1 MIRRPLDHPD
11 QRFTS
16 AALRDIV
23 EEIAASKAAAVRLAL
38 GVNLVG
44 CDRDFPD
51 FRTAEKAPDYG
62 VSVPVIIREH
72 FVIGRRFGDPQLLRV
87 THDLVS
93 RPHAGYIN
101 YLT

>member
-23 EEIAASKAAAVRLAL
+23 EEIAAPKAAAVRLAL

-44 CDRDFPD
+44 CGRDFPD
-51 FRTAEKAPDYG
+51 FRTAEKAADDG
-62 VSVPVIIREH
+62 ISVAPILRE
-72 FVIGRRFGDPQLLRV
+72 VCSYLDRFIASQTLRI
-87 THDLVS
+87 THGIS
-93 RPHAGYIN
+93 PAPAGED
-101 YLT
+101 TSTR